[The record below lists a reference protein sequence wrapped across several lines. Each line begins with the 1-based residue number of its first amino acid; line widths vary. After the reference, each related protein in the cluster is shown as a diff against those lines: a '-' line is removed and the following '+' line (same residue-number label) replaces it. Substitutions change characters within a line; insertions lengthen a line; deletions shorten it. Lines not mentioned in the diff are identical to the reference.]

1 MLRKF
6 EALQLITDAKKYSEL
21 VFDLVTHTGTPA
33 KLTKLLDEEFSDK
46 GLQTVESIARSDY
59 PLSLGRKQ

>member
-1 MLRKF
+1 MTKF
-6 EALQLITDAKKYSEL
+6 EVLVSIPDVKKFSEL
-21 VFDLVTHTGTPA
+21 VFDLVTHTGTPE

-46 GLQTVESIARSDY
+46 GLQTVESISRSDY

>member
-6 EALQLITDAKKYSEL
+6 EALQLITDVKKYSEL
-21 VFDLVTHTGTPA
+21 VFDLVTHTGTPE

-46 GLQTVESIARSDY
+46 GLQTVESISRSDY